1 MAKKK
6 MSPLLPVLGL
16 GAIAALVLSSKKAGA
31 AGSVQPEQLPTLP
44 ASPAPAGAGGK
55 TVTVGKHQWKLV
67 PTGGGQVD
75 VFAPAGSWGP
85 HGELRVLRYQEAGK
99 AKVLVGAAE
108 GVPKAVMDAAIKDLK
123 IQMPAGPTVMTPP
136 GRAPMPQA
144 LQSEMT
150 ALGLEM
156 GVDSSGKVRGPVT
169 AKAVQHA
176 TDLASRLEKAG
187 YPEASATVRG
197 WATAGAKM
205 VPLPA
210 TPAVVPPGVPA
221 ELAAVIHRALQLERD
236 PKRLEALLAQV
247 RMLPASAERDMLIGA
262 LEALILQVKTAQAV
276 STAAVDIDEM
286 SKPPGTRLLK
296 LASPYMKGSDV
307 TSWQNVLRMDY
318 PTIEPDGVYGP
329 QTATATKAWQLARGL
344 KGDGIVGPATLAKV
358 GTRPGVS
365 APPPQ
370 AASRAPQVAPSGPRL
385 LKLTSPYMKG
395 TDVQGWQNV
404 LRSAGYSGVTPDGVF
419 GPATSTATK
428 DWQSKRGLKPDGIVG
443 PATLAKVG
451 SPPVAPV
458 SVPASPSPRPDPKPK
473 SGVETSAEAM
483 VTHLLALQKKYGV
496 KGSKGKQDLTLV
508 KRFQSAVGG
517 VADGLP
523 GVNTMLAAARAGQG
537 ILPKVM
543 YWKKGATKADVDAYK
558 RQLVQISTAASSAG
572 LSKLAAQ
579 LVASAAT
586 EDGSG
591 I

>member
-16 GAIAALVLSSKKAGA
+16 GALAFVLSSKKAGA
-31 AGSVQPEQLPTLP
+31 TESVPTLP
-44 ASPAPAGAGGK
+44 ASPAPAGAGT
-55 TVTVGKHQWKLV
+55 TVTVGKHTWKLV
-67 PTGGGQVD
+67 PAGSGQID
-75 VFAPAGSWGP
+75 VYAPAGSWGP

-108 GVPKAVMDAAIKDLK
+108 GVPKAVLDAAMKDLK
-123 IQMPAGPTVMTPP
+123 IQAPAGPTVMTPP

-144 LQSEMT
+144 LQAEMT

-156 GVDSSGKVRGPVT
+156 GVDSNGKVRGPVT

-176 TDLASRLEKAG
+176 TELASRLEKAG
-187 YPEASATVRG
+187 YPEASATVRK
-197 WATAGAKM
+197 WATDGAKM
-205 VPLPA
+205 VPLPT
-210 TPAVVPPGVPA
+210 TPAVVPPGVPP
-221 ELAAVIHRALQLERD
+221 ELAAAIQRALQLERD
-236 PKRLEALLAQV
+236 PARLEALLAQL
-247 RMLPASAERDMLIGA
+247 RMLPASAERDMLIGT

-286 SKPPGTRLLK
+286 DRPRPAGARLLK
-296 LASPYMKGSDV
+296 LTSPYMKGADV
-307 TSWQNVLRMDY
+307 MSWQNVLRMDY
-318 PTIEPDGVYGP
+318 PTIKPDGVYGP

-358 GTRPGVS
+358 GTRPGV
-365 APPPQ
+365 APAAPQ
-370 AASRAPQVAPSGPRL
+370 AASPKPQSVSSGPRL

-395 TDVQGWQNV
+395 ADVASWQNV
-404 LRSAGYSGVTPDGVF
+404 LRSAGYSGVTADGVF
-419 GPATSTATK
+419 GPATSAATK
-428 DWQSKRGLKPDGIVG
+428 DWQSKRGLKADGIVG

-458 SVPASPSPRPDPKPK
+458 SVPATPSPRPDPKPK
-473 SGVETSAEAM
+473 SAVESAAEAM
-483 VTHLLALQKKYGV
+483 VTHLLALQKKHGV

-543 YWKKGATKADVDAYK
+543 YWKRGATKADVDAYK
-558 RQLVQISTAASSAG
+558 KQLVQISSAASAAG
-572 LSKLAAQ
+572 MSKLSAQ
-579 LVASAAT
+579 LIASAAT